1 MTHRRMRMAL
11 TLACLVSLGS
21 GARAAED
28 QPGAR
33 KPAPP
38 AAQTTKAKATAAKIK
53 ARAKVKAAADAKL
66 VDINSATKEQLAK
79 IPGLN
84 EAYGAADHRPPPVPH
99 QGTPGDQQGPAG
111 RRVLRHPAVRHC
123 ATARGQASGCPEGQG
138 DEVGPLDA
146 GTSREAGCHGPAGL
160 RLRRRRIHGRGGGPR
175 SGQLA
180 HPEGRPSSQP
190 VERGWNLDPTR
201 LR

>member
-1 MTHRRMRMAL
+1 MAL

-38 AAQTTKAKATAAKIK
+38 ATQTTKAKATAAKIK

-84 EAYGAADHRPPPVPH
+84 EAMAQQIIAHRPYLTKEHLVINK
-99 QGTPGDQQGPAG
+99 A
-111 RRVLRHPAVRHC
+111 L
-123 ATARGQASGCPEGQG
+123 PEGVFFAIRQF
-138 DEVGPLDA
+138 VIA
-146 GTSREAGCHGPAGL
+146 R
-160 RLRRRRIHGRGGGPR
+160 
-175 SGQLA
+175 
-180 HPEGRPSSQP
+180 QP
-190 VERGWNLDPTR
+190 GVKRAAAPKAKATK
-201 LR
+201 